1 MLHIDSIEKGLDI
14 FKALG
19 SEVRVAIIMQLLKNP
34 GMNMNELAASLNIT
48 NGALT
53 SHIKKLEA
61 CGIIS
66 ISNETAGHGNQK
78 ICSVHEDKILIEL
91 ALPDSRENV
100 YEAEIK
106 VGHYCDHSIL
116 PTCGLSTSRGVIG
129 EVDDPRYFAHPDRYN
144 ADILWFTQGYVDYD
158 IPNVIPPRQKITQ
171 LMVSAEISSEAPGIN
186 SDWPSDISFYLN
198 GSFVGQWTSPG
209 DFGDVPG
216 IFTPDWWFPNWNQ
229 YGLLKM
235 LVINRHG
242 TFIDGLKISD
252 KSIDDFNL
260 TSSSSLRFRFA
271 VDGNSEHVGG
281 LTIFGK
287 TFGNYAQDIKTT
299 LTYEPVA

>member
-91 ALPDSRENV
+91 ANSVAQLPSEKPEKLTERFVRGDSARTQKNGGSG
-100 YEAEIK
+100 I
-106 VGHYCDHSIL
+106 
-116 PTCGLSTSRGVIG
+116 GLAAARRIC
-129 EVDDPRYFAHPDRYN
+129 EKH
-144 ADILWFTQGYVDYD
+144 
-158 IPNVIPPRQKITQ
+158 
-171 LMVSAEISSEAPGIN
+171 
-186 SDWPSDISFYLN
+186 
-198 GSFVGQWTSPG
+198 
-209 DFGDVPG
+209 
-216 IFTPDWWFPNWNQ
+216 
-229 YGLLKM
+229 
-235 LVINRHG
+235 HG
-242 TFIDGLKISD
+242 
-252 KSIDDFNL
+252 
-260 TSSSSLRFRFA
+260 R
-271 VDGNSEHVGG
+271 
-281 LTIFGK
+281 LTIDYPDGH
-287 TFGNYAQDIKTT
+287 TFRVKVE
-299 LTYEPVA
+299 L